1 MQPEHLIAFNLALL
15 VAICSPGPA
24 LIYII
29 QASLSGGRT
38 VGFLTGCGS
47 AVAAAGWTL
56 AALLGLDQLF
66 KLFPWA
72 YTGFKIAGAFY
83 LLYIAWK
90 TWKYAHVPIEV
101 RARPHARAFMGGLL
115 VNLANPK
122 AVLFAGAVL
131 VVVFPPGL
139 SLADKALVTAN
150 HLTVEIVAY
159 ALFAVLLNTR
169 AVSARY
175 LKLKPVFDRVA
186 AAVLGALGVRLI
198 LDRSELV

>member
-1 MQPEHLIAFNLALL
+1 MELSHLIAFNLALG

-29 QASLSGGRT
+29 QSSLSGGRA

-47 AVAAAGWTL
+47 ATAAAGWTL
-56 AALLGLDQLF
+56 AALMGLDQLF
-66 KLFPWA
+66 QLFPWA
-72 YTGFKIAGAFY
+72 YAGFKTAGALY
-83 LLYIAWK
+83 LMVIAWR
-90 TWKYAHVPIEV
+90 TWRNAHVPIEV
-101 RARPHARAFMGGLL
+101 RARPHARAYLGGLL

-150 HLTVEIVAY
+150 HLGVEIVAY
-159 ALFAVLLNTR
+159 GLFATLLNTR

-175 LKLKPVFDRVA
+175 LRLKPVFDRVA

-198 LDRSELV
+198 LDRS